1 MNYGY
6 NERVIDSK
14 YQVRR
19 KINHVKKNMLLPL
32 LILVLTACGS
42 SSSATSTA
50 STPPIAATSTP
61 TSTPT
66 SVASSSQ
73 IVVDGLY
80 NANFSSSFIY
90 KDWANQATT
99 LETYGSKLLL
109 DSANGKNWMMSMGQL
124 FNAEN
129 FFGWNANQG
138 RAESSTALVRTRG
151 YNSLLNPATTH
162 FYSALEM
169 LFFVEN
175 VTSIKF
181 GYTSAYLA
189 NKPLMIVV
197 QTQEGGPWSIVKEGV
212 SINSYV
218 DSTTPQ
224 PITYFEYVS
233 STVIPNAKFAFI
245 QNYNSFADGNG
256 RLKMVNVVAA

>member
-1 MNYGY
+1 M
-6 NERVIDSK
+6 K
-14 YQVRR
+14 
-19 KINHVKKNMLLPL
+19 KITLLPL
-32 LILVLTACGS
+32 LMLVLAACGS
-42 SSSATSTA
+42 SSSATSVA
-50 STPPIAATSTP
+50 STATSAPTSTT

-66 SVASSSQ
+66 SVVSSSQ
-73 IVVDGLY
+73 NVVDPLY

-124 FNAEN
+124 FNGEN

-169 LFFVEN
+169 LFSVEN
-175 VTSIKF
+175 VTSVKF

-189 NKPLMIVV
+189 NKPLMIVM
-197 QTQEGGPWSIVKEGV
+197 QTQESGPWTIVKEGV
-212 SINSYV
+212 SINTYV
-218 DSTTPQ
+218 DNSTPQ
-224 PITYFEYVS
+224 PTTYFEYVS

-245 QNYNSFADGNG
+245 QNYNSFADGSG
-256 RLKMVNVVAA
+256 RLKMVNVVVS

>member
-1 MNYGY
+1 M
-6 NERVIDSK
+6 
-14 YQVRR
+14 
-19 KINHVKKNMLLPL
+19 KKNMLLPL

-42 SSSATSTA
+42 TSSSSFNTGPRS
-50 STPPIAATSTP
+50 STP
-61 TSTPT
+61 TSSLTSAPTSAPTSASTSAPT
-66 SVASSSQ
+66 SVASFSQ
-73 IVVDGLY
+73 NVAEGLY

-162 FYSALEM
+162 FYSSLEM

-181 GYTSAYLA
+181 GYTSAYLT
-189 NKPLMIVV
+189 NKPLMIVM

-212 SINSYV
+212 SINTYV
-218 DSTTPQ
+218 DSSTPQ
-224 PITYFEYVS
+224 PVTYFEYVS

-245 QNYNSFADGNG
+245 QNYNSFADANG
-256 RLKMVNVVAA
+256 RLKLINVVAA